1 MRCWQNDPDARQTF
15 TELRNELEDMGTLLE
30 VRLVMDM
37 ASCQFPSNQR
47 CLIQMAPFLLYH
59 QGSTTSIVKKNLS
72 RDCFL
77 CNFSLIRVSVY
88 FSNSPL
94 SLFDKGIG

>member
-1 MRCWQNDPDARQTF
+1 
-15 TELRNELEDMGTLLE
+15 MGTLLE
-30 VRLVMDM
+30 VRLGMDM
-37 ASCQFPSNQR
+37 ASYQFSLNQ
-47 CLIQMAPFLLYH
+47 CYLIQMSSFLLYH
-59 QGSTTSIVKKNLS
+59 QGSTISIVKKNLS

-88 FSNSPL
+88 FSKSPL